1 MKPMSIITASQLKAG
16 VIFGDL
22 DLGEYI
28 YLPAGEVGV
37 TDPVCVLETSKGRQD
52 LPLAAA
58 AALVQKLSLR
68 PVKHPVFGARSF

>member
-1 MKPMSIITASQLKAG
+1 MSVITASQLKAG

-22 DLGEYI
+22 NLGEYI

-37 TDPVCVLETSKGRQD
+37 TDPLCVLESKNGRQD
-52 LPLAAA
+52 LPLADA

-68 PVKHPVFGARSF
+68 PVKHPLLGSRSY